1 VSWQIHAPRVPTQ
14 IIRFGDK
21 RLSVGV
27 DVYNLFNNDAI
38 RGINETY
45 TIDDPSTPAVEVNS
59 WGTPTTL
66 LSPRFARLQVQFD
79 F

>member
-1 VSWQIHAPRVPTQ
+1 
-14 IIRFGDK
+14 
-21 RLSVGV
+21 V

-38 RGINETY
+38 RSINDTY